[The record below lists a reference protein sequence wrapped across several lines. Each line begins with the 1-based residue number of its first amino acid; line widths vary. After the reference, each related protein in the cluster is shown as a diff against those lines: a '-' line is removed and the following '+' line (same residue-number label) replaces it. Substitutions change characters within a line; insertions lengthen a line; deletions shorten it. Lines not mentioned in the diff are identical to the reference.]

1 MKISPMP
8 IYLGLEV
15 SLTLVYCDVKQIFS
29 LKSFAPVLLFI
40 SYSFKKNINVLVQTL
55 QIEINDKCICI
66 YRHVLCNIY
75 IKIHLNIIVFSNC
88 HPYFYYILRATFHY

>member
-15 SLTLVYCDVKQIFS
+15 SLTLVSWDVKQIFS
-29 LKSFAPVLLFI
+29 LKSFAPILLFI
-40 SYSFKKNINVLVQTL
+40 SYSFLKKNINVLVQTL
-55 QIEINDKCICI
+55 QIEINDKCIW
-66 YRHVLCNIY
+66 HVLCNIY

-88 HPYFYYILRATFHY
+88 HPYFYYILRGTLHY